1 MIPNIQKTHC
11 VRYSYLTW
19 VYSAWVSQAH
29 TSVPKNQESEQ
40 KIAVKIPT
48 TYNAPVLRHFCA
60 GAKVA
65 QIIYPALTLRHFRAS
80 QYFFI

>member
-40 KIAVKIPT
+40 KIAVKMYIVQLFF
-48 TYNAPVLRHFCA
+48 PVSR
-60 GAKVA
+60 
-65 QIIYPALTLRHFRAS
+65 
-80 QYFFI
+80 

>member
-1 MIPNIQKTHC
+1 MMIPNIQKTHC

-40 KIAVKIPT
+40 KIAVKMYIVQLFF
-48 TYNAPVLRHFCA
+48 PVSR
-60 GAKVA
+60 
-65 QIIYPALTLRHFRAS
+65 
-80 QYFFI
+80 